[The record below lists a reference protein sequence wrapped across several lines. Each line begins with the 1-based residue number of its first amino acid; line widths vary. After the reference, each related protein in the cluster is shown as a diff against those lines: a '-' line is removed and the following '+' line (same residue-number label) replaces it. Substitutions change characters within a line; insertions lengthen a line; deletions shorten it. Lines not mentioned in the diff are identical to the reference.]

1 MMYFFLY
8 GQKQPIGW
16 GKMKQHLFKMNIF
29 TYQFL
34 EKKQKSSIYLT
45 KGVFLHFSW
54 VFSKISKSVFAKR
67 TGDFIFY
74 MEFLKYQK

>member
-1 MMYFFLY
+1 MMYFFFIWT
-8 GQKQPIGW
+8 KATHW
-16 GKMKQHLFKMNIF
+16 MGKMKQHLFKMNIF

-34 EKKQKSSIYLT
+34 EKKQKSSMYLT

-54 VFSKISKSVFAKR
+54 VFSKISVFAKR
-67 TGDFIFY
+67 TEDFIFY

>member
-34 EKKQKSSIYLT
+34 EKKQKSSMYLT
-45 KGVFLHFSW
+45 KGVFLNLVGS
-54 VFSKISKSVFAKR
+54 
-67 TGDFIFY
+67 
-74 MEFLKYQK
+74 FLRSLSLPKEQEILFFTWNF